1 MQLIFVLVEPQVAEN
16 IGGAARALNTMGF
29 SQLRIINSQLHHE
42 DKARWLAHGSWDILE
57 GVEEFNDLAAAVSD
71 CDLVIGTT
79 AKPRG
84 EFHDLH
90 TPEQLKLVID
100 AKLGI
105 VDRIALVFGREDRG
119 LSNQQLDCCD
129 LLTSIPLANPYPS
142 LNLSQAVML
151 YAYSLSSF
159 EPIQRHIKPSKNED
173 GQLHALKQRV
183 AVLIDDAGYDPES
196 KLQRWAQERMA
207 RLNSEDV
214 HFLHTVCSALE
225 RRRS

>member
-1 MQLIFVLVEPQVAEN
+1 MQLTFVLVEPQVAEN
-16 IGGAARALNTMGF
+16 VGGAARAINTMGF
-29 SQLRIINSQLHHE
+29 SQLRIVNSSLYKD
-42 DKARWLAHGSWDILE
+42 DKARWLAHGSWQILE
-57 GVEEFNDLAAAVSD
+57 AVEEFDDLAAAVSD

-84 EFHDLH
+84 DYSDLH
-90 TPEQLKLVID
+90 TPEQLKQLID
-100 AKLGI
+100 SKQGI

-129 LLTSIPLANPYPS
+129 LLTTIPLANPYPS

-159 EPIQRHIKPSKNED
+159 DPVQRHIKPSKNEA

-183 AVLIDDAGYDPES
+183 SGLIDDAGYDPDS

-207 RLNSEDV
+207 SLNSEDV